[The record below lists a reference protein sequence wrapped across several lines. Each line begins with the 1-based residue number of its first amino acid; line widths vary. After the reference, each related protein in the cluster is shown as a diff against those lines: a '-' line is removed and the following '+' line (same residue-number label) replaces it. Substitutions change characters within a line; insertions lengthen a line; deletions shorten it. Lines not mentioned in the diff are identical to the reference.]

1 LEKLLILIGLI
12 SMDQLEARIEMEENY
27 KDYDQEGLK
36 FLSTNGRP
44 IPGESLT
51 NSPDTPYPWE
61 QPTQFTELEPAI
73 DALFIELT
81 EPEAYHSLLN
91 LIENEVP
98 IGDVTQI
105 VLTDGFQKGMWNPD
119 LLMLLIEPTMY
130 MIMALAEK
138 AGMMDNVIYQGEEE
152 DVEDQDEQL
161 SSIEKAIDIAQD
173 KIVPKAR
180 AGVLPKNIEEKIEE
194 MTPPREPSLLEKPE
208 LQEDI

>member
-1 LEKLLILIGLI
+1 
-12 SMDQLEARIEMEENY
+12 MEENY

-119 LLMLLIEPTMY
+119 LLLLLIEPTMY

-180 AGVLPKNIEEKIEE
+180 AGVLPKNIEEKIEK

>member
-1 LEKLLILIGLI
+1 
-12 SMDQLEARIEMEENY
+12 MEENY

>member
-1 LEKLLILIGLI
+1 
-12 SMDQLEARIEMEENY
+12 MEENY

-119 LLMLLIEPTMY
+119 LLLLLIEPTMY

>member
-1 LEKLLILIGLI
+1 
-12 SMDQLEARIEMEENY
+12 MEENY

-51 NSPDTPYPWE
+51 NSPDAPYPWE

-81 EPEAYHSLLN
+81 EPEAYHSIIN
-91 LIENEVP
+91 LVDNKVP
-98 IGDVTQI
+98 LGDIAQI
-105 VLTDGFQKGMWNPD
+105 ILTDGFQKGMWNPD
-119 LLMLLIEPTMY
+119 LLLLLIEPTMY

-138 AGMMDNVIYQGEEE
+138 AGIMDAVVYQGEEE
-152 DVEDQDEQL
+152 DIEDEDNEQL

-173 KIVPKAR
+173 RVVPKAK
-180 AGVLPKNIEEKIEE
+180 AGVIPKNIETKLAEF
-194 MTPPREPSLLEKPE
+194 TPPEQPSLLEKPDVQRNSLLGKE
-208 LQEDI
+208 E

>member
-1 LEKLLILIGLI
+1 
-12 SMDQLEARIEMEENY
+12 MDQLEARIEMEENY

>member
-1 LEKLLILIGLI
+1 
-12 SMDQLEARIEMEENY
+12 METNY

-61 QPTQFTELEPAI
+61 QATQFTELEPAI

-81 EPEAYHSLLN
+81 EPEAYHSIIN
-91 LIENEVP
+91 LVDNKVP
-98 IGDVTQI
+98 LGDIAQI

-138 AGMMDNVIYQGEEE
+138 AGIMDAIVYQGEDEE
-152 DVEDQDEQL
+152 AEDEDNEQL

-173 KIVPKAR
+173 RVVPKAK
-180 AGVLPKNIEEKIEE
+180 AGVIPKDIETKLAEF
-194 MTPPREPSLLEKPE
+194 TPPEQPSLLEKPNVQRNSLLGKE
-208 LQEDI
+208 E

>member
-1 LEKLLILIGLI
+1 
-12 SMDQLEARIEMEENY
+12 
-27 KDYDQEGLK
+27 
-36 FLSTNGRP
+36 
-44 IPGESLT
+44 
-51 NSPDTPYPWE
+51 
-61 QPTQFTELEPAI
+61 
-73 DALFIELT
+73 
-81 EPEAYHSLLN
+81 
-91 LIENEVP
+91 
-98 IGDVTQI
+98 
-105 VLTDGFQKGMWNPD
+105 
-119 LLMLLIEPTMY
+119 MY

>member
-1 LEKLLILIGLI
+1 
-12 SMDQLEARIEMEENY
+12 METNY

-138 AGMMDNVIYQGEEE
+138 AGIMDAIVYQGEDEE
-152 DVEDQDEQL
+152 AEDEDNEQL

-173 KIVPKAR
+173 RVVPKAK
-180 AGVLPKNIEEKIEE
+180 AGVIPKDIETKLAEF
-194 MTPPREPSLLEKPE
+194 TPPEQPSLLEKPSVQRNSLLGKE
-208 LQEDI
+208 E

>member
-1 LEKLLILIGLI
+1 
-12 SMDQLEARIEMEENY
+12 MEENY

-51 NSPDTPYPWE
+51 NSPDAPYPWE

-81 EPEAYHSLLN
+81 EPEAYHSIIN
-91 LIENEVP
+91 LVDNKVP
-98 IGDVTQI
+98 LGDIAQI
-105 VLTDGFQKGMWNPD
+105 ILTDGFQKGMWNPD
-119 LLMLLIEPTMY
+119 LLLLLIEPTMY

-138 AGMMDNVIYQGEEE
+138 AGIMDAVVYQGEEE
-152 DVEDQDEQL
+152 DEEDENNEQL

-173 KIVPKAR
+173 RVVPKAK
-180 AGVLPKNIEEKIEE
+180 AGVIPKDIETKLAEF
-194 MTPPREPSLLEKPE
+194 TPPEQPSLLEKPNVQRNSLLGKE
-208 LQEDI
+208 E

>member
-1 LEKLLILIGLI
+1 
-12 SMDQLEARIEMEENY
+12 MEENY

-51 NSPDTPYPWE
+51 NSPDAPYPWE

-81 EPEAYHSLLN
+81 EPEAYHSIIN
-91 LIENEVP
+91 LVDNKVP
-98 IGDVTQI
+98 LGDIAQI
-105 VLTDGFQKGMWNPD
+105 ILTDGFQKGMWNPD
-119 LLMLLIEPTMY
+119 LLLLLIEPTMY

-138 AGMMDNVIYQGEEE
+138 AGIMDAVVYQGEEE
-152 DVEDQDEQL
+152 DEEDENNEQL

-173 KIVPKAR
+173 RVVPKAK
-180 AGVLPKNIEEKIEE
+180 AGVIPKDIETKLAEF
-194 MTPPREPSLLEKPE
+194 TPPEQQSLLEKPDVQRNSLLGKE
-208 LQEDI
+208 E

>member
-1 LEKLLILIGLI
+1 
-12 SMDQLEARIEMEENY
+12 MEQNY
-27 KDYDQEGLK
+27 KNYDQEGLK

-61 QPTQFTELEPAI
+61 QATQFTELEPAI

-81 EPEAYHSLLN
+81 EPEAYHSIIN
-91 LIENEVP
+91 LVDNKVP
-98 IGDVTQI
+98 LGDIAQI

-119 LLMLLIEPTMY
+119 LLLLLIEPTMY

-138 AGMMDNVIYQGEEE
+138 AGIMDLVVYQGEEE
-152 DVEDQDEQL
+152 DEDDEDNEQL

-173 KIVPKAR
+173 KVIPKVKS
-180 AGVLPKNIEEKIEE
+180 GVLPKDIATKLEGF
-194 MTPPREPSLLEKPE
+194 TPPEQPSLLEKPE
-208 LQEDI
+208 IQNNSLLNKQEEA

>member
-1 LEKLLILIGLI
+1 
-12 SMDQLEARIEMEENY
+12 MDENY

-119 LLMLLIEPTMY
+119 LLLLLIEPTMY

-180 AGVLPKNIEEKIEE
+180 AGVLPKNIEEKIEK

>member
-1 LEKLLILIGLI
+1 
-12 SMDQLEARIEMEENY
+12 M
-27 KDYDQEGLK
+27 
-36 FLSTNGRP
+36 
-44 IPGESLT
+44 
-51 NSPDTPYPWE
+51 
-61 QPTQFTELEPAI
+61 
-73 DALFIELT
+73 FIELT

>member
-1 LEKLLILIGLI
+1 
-12 SMDQLEARIEMEENY
+12 MEENY

-61 QPTQFTELEPAI
+61 QATQFTELEPAI

-81 EPEAYHSLLN
+81 EPEAYHSIIN
-91 LIENEVP
+91 LIDNKVP
-98 IGDVTQI
+98 LGDIAQI

-138 AGMMDNVIYQGEEE
+138 AEIEYVLETGDE
-152 DVEDQDEQL
+152 DEPIIRDPDESIRFINEKTL
-161 SSIEKAIDIAQD
+161 SLDKLRKESALKINSQSI
-173 KIVPKAR
+173 PKEIKEQ
-180 AGVLPKNIEEKIEE
+180 VEKIELA
-194 MTPPREPSLLEKPE
+194 PSLLEKLE
-208 LQEDI
+208 IEKQNDSLLSRGEQ

>member
-1 LEKLLILIGLI
+1 
-12 SMDQLEARIEMEENY
+12 MEENY

-51 NSPDTPYPWE
+51 NSPDAPYPWE

-81 EPEAYHSLLN
+81 EPEAYHSIIN
-91 LIENEVP
+91 LVDNKVP
-98 IGDVTQI
+98 LGDIAQI
-105 VLTDGFQKGMWNPD
+105 ILTDGFQKGMWNPD
-119 LLMLLIEPTMY
+119 LLLLLIEPTMY

-138 AGMMDNVIYQGEEE
+138 AGIMDAVVYQGEEE
-152 DVEDQDEQL
+152 DIEDEDNEQL

-173 KIVPKAR
+173 RVVPKAK
-180 AGVLPKNIEEKIEE
+180 AGVLPKDIETKLAEF
-194 MTPPREPSLLEKPE
+194 TPPEQPSLLEKPDVQRNSLLGKE
-208 LQEDI
+208 E